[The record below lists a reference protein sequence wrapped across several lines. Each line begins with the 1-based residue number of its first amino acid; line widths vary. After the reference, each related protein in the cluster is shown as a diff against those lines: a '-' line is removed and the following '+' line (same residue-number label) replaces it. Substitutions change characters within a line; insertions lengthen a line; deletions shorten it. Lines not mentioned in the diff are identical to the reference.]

1 MAIGQQVD
9 PVVLADTLPARWSHF
24 IRNAPMDE
32 VRPLATQQSSSFRA
46 QANPFQSRPN
56 LVSSNPA
63 QYLADVDSQLETM
76 RKRKGKAD
84 T

>member
-24 IRNAPMDE
+24 VRSAPMDE
-32 VRPLATQQSSSFRA
+32 VRPLATQQSTSFRA
-46 QANPFQSRPN
+46 QANPFASRPN

-63 QYLADVDSQLETM
+63 QYLADVDSNLETM
-76 RKRKGKAD
+76 RKRQYNRD
-84 T
+84 L

>member
-32 VRPLATQQSSSFRA
+32 VRPLATQQSSSFMA
-46 QANPFQSRPN
+46 QPTFFQSRPN
-56 LVSSNPA
+56 LVSSSPA
-63 QYLADVDSQLETM
+63 QYLADVDSHLETM
-76 RKRKGKAD
+76 RKRKGTAGA
-84 T
+84 

>member
-1 MAIGQQVD
+1 MAVGQQVD

-24 IRNAPMDE
+24 VRNAPMDE

-46 QANPFQSRPN
+46 QANPFSSRPN

-63 QYLADVDSQLETM
+63 QYLADVDSHLETM
-76 RKRKGKAD
+76 RKRKSYKD
-84 T
+84 V